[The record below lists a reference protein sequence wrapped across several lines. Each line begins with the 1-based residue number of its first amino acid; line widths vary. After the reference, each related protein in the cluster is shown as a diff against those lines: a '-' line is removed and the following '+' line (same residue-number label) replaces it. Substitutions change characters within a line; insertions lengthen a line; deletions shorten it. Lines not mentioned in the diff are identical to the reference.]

1 MGFVRLVLFGCLALS
16 VVYLSISIYSR
27 SVRREKLENAWAE
40 ENEGSQDM
48 DARDAF
54 VAEGIK
60 AYNASFRPKLIGLV
74 YIIPTLIVFAIIY
87 LTNEN

>member
-1 MGFVRLVLFGCLALS
+1 MGFIRLVLFGFLALS
-16 VVYLSISIYSR
+16 IVYLSISIYSR

-40 ENEGSQDM
+40 ENVGSTDM
-48 DARDAF
+48 AARDVY

-74 YIIPTLIVFAIIY
+74 YIIPTIIVIAIVFV
-87 LTNEN
+87 TNRN